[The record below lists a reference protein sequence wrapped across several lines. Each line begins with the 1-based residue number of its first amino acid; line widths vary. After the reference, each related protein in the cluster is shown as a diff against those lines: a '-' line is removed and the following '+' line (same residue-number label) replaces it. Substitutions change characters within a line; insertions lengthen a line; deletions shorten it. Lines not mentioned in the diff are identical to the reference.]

1 MIDYEVVSHYA
12 DLGQKKD
19 KQGNVVT
26 VRLNKVR
33 WGNGKPMWD
42 LRAWSADDKPQK
54 GFTLT
59 DEMMK
64 NLADVLASVD
74 LGQ

>member
-1 MIDYEVVSHYA
+1 MIEYQVVAHYA
-12 DLGQKKD
+12 DLGTKKD
-19 KQGNVVT
+19 KQGNTVT

-64 NLADVLASVD
+64 NLAVVLASVNF
-74 LGQ
+74 GQ